1 MSDLFLKIMNIQPNE
16 NEFADAARDSKSNE
30 TSYQI
35 GFMHGRSYAAQM
47 ADEHESRNGNH
58 HHRLREALK
67 NMHAI
72 AEFREAR
79 NPEVV
84 AAGELLQELDN
95 LEPKP

>member
-1 MSDLFLKIMNIQPNE
+1 MNIQPNE

-58 HHRLREALK
+58 HHRLREALSL
-67 NMHAI
+67 
-72 AEFREAR
+72 
-79 NPEVV
+79 VV
-84 AAGELLQELDN
+84 DALHEHDPDGLVIDNTVTEGAVILLNELDN
-95 LEPKP
+95 LENGS